1 MISGSAQDFKLIM
14 DYLPSYLPQF
24 THLHNVMAGVSLGGH
39 TAWRMASLVDPNQ
52 IEAYA
57 MVVGCPTLGEL
68 LLSRLG
74 ISEEMSHSS
83 YDDLSKVMT
92 ETQRRRWP
100 RELHK
105 LVMQDDRK
113 LADVFPSDVPVLL
126 CNGAVD
132 PLVPP
137 QYTSDWVEKRKQK
150 QKLDESVIDENM
162 RLFVQENTGHS
173 CTKEMVALIAEWLG
187 GLFQEPE

>member
-1 MISGSAQDFKLIM
+1 MISGSAQDFRLIM

-24 THLHNVMAGVSLGGH
+24 TRLHNVMAGVSLGGH
-39 TAWRMASLVDPNQ
+39 TAWRMASLVEPGQ

-74 ISEEMSHSS
+74 ISEEMSTCT
-83 YDDLSKVMT
+83 YGDLSEVMT

-100 RELHK
+100 RALHEL
-105 LVMQDDRK
+105 VVQDDKK
-113 LADVFPSDVPVLL
+113 LADGFPTDVPVLL
-126 CNGAVD
+126 CNGALD

-137 QYTSDWVEKRKQK
+137 QYTSAWIERRR
-150 QKLDESVIDENM
+150 QKLAKDVVNENM

-173 CTKEMVALIAEWLG
+173 CTKEMVALIAEWLRE
-187 GLFQEPE
+187 LFQGQE